1 MARTR
6 SIAEM
11 AADAKAS
18 GGLTLARDKPR
29 AGTAVDQA
37 ASDAAVS
44 AQRAKEA
51 AAQKVLDI
59 AAEKLK
65 IQDDVRAADE
75 AERGRVKRQ
84 EDQSERW
91 RQEAN
96 K

>member
-1 MARTR
+1 
-6 SIAEM
+6 M

-59 AAEKLK
+59 AAEKQK
-65 IQDDVRAADE
+65 TQDDVRAADD
-75 AERGRVKRQ
+75 AERGRVIRQ
-84 EDQSERW
+84 NEQSEIW